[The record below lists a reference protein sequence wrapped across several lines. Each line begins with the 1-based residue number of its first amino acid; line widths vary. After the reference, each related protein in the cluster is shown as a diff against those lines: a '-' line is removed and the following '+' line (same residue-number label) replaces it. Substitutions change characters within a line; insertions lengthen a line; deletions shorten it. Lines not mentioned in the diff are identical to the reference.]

1 MTELEQVLINRDGI
15 SLEEAREQ
23 ISEVREIILN
33 REATLEDAL
42 ADYLGVEPDYIF
54 DIL

>member
-1 MTELEQVLINRDGI
+1 MTELERVLINRD
-15 SLEEAREQ
+15 
-23 ISEVREIILN
+23 EI
-33 REATLEDAL
+33 TLEDAL

>member
-1 MTELEQVLINRDGI
+1 MTELERVLVNRDEI
-15 SLEEAREQ
+15 TLEEAREQ

-33 REATLEDAL
+33 QEATLEDTL

>member
-1 MTELEQVLINRDGI
+1 MTELERVLINRDEI
-15 SLEEAREQ
+15 TLEEARER

-54 DIL
+54 DVL